1 MSLKAFHIV
10 FIAISVLLCFGT
22 AAWLAIP
29 NSHETTPLTI
39 AGSILSFLGG
49 IGLLVYGKR
58 FLRKFK
64 HVSYL

>member
-10 FIAISVLLCFGT
+10 FIAVSVLLCFGFGIWLFLPNATEST
-22 AAWLAIP
+22 AV
-29 NSHETTPLTI
+29 
-39 AGSILSFLGG
+39 SILGG
-49 IGLLVYGKR
+49 ILSCLVGMGLILYGRR